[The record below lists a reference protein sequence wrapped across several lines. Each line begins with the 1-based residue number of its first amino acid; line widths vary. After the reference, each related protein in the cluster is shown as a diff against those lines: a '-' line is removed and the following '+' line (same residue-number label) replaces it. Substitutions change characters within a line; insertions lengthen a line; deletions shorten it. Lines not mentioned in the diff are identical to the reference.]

1 MRRPAVSHDCSGI
14 GVATRGVVLAEVRL
28 REVSK
33 IFKGS
38 VVVDRLDL
46 YIADGEFLVLVGPS
60 GCGKSTTL
68 NMVAGLE
75 DPTSGAIFI
84 GGKDVTRLP
93 PKARGVAMVF
103 QNYALYPHLTVAGNL
118 GFGLTIAKVQPA
130 EIKRKVTAIAETL
143 GIVDL
148 LERRPR
154 ELSGG
159 QRQRVA
165 LGRAIVRDP
174 AVFLFDEPLSNLD
187 AQLRVQMRFE
197 IKQLHE
203 RLAATAIY
211 VTHDQVEAMTLGS
224 RVVVMDRGIV
234 QQVGTPLGIYERPI
248 NRFVAQFIGSPG
260 MNFIECQVQRE
271 GSNLR
276 LVTEQLHLA
285 IPESRKNAVEACRA
299 SEVVIGIRPEHVAVL
314 GSDGGGTD
322 GFSASIEGVEALGSQ
337 TYLNLA
343 IGPHRLVASVP
354 PATAFRAHQ
363 RVTVALSAE
372 RVHLFQRGAHGAAI
386 L

>member
-1 MRRPAVSHDCSGI
+1 MAQ
-14 GVATRGVVLAEVRL
+14 VLL

-33 IFKGS
+33 IFKAS

-46 YIADGEFLVLVGPS
+46 DIADGEFLVLVGPS

-75 DPTSGAIFI
+75 DPTSGEIFI

-234 QQVGTPLGIYERPI
+234 QQVGTPIGIYERPI

-260 MNFIECQVQRE
+260 MNFIECQLQRE
-271 GSNLR
+271 GPSLR
-276 LVTEQLHLA
+276 LVTEQLRLA
-285 IPESRKNAVEACRA
+285 IPEWRKSALEACGA

-314 GSDGGGTD
+314 GNESGGAE
-322 GFSASIEGVEALGSQ
+322 GFSASIEGIEALGSQ

-354 PATAFRAHQ
+354 PAAAFRAHQ
-363 RVTVALSAE
+363 RVTVTLSAE
-372 RVHLFQRGAHGAAI
+372 RVHLFHRGAHGTAI

>member
-1 MRRPAVSHDCSGI
+1 
-14 GVATRGVVLAEVRL
+14 LAEVRL

-33 IFKGS
+33 VFKGS

-46 YIADGEFLVLVGPS
+46 DIADGEFLVLVGPS

-75 DPTSGAIFI
+75 DPTSGEIFI
-84 GGKDVTRLP
+84 GGTDVTRLP

-234 QQVGTPLGIYERPI
+234 QQVGTPIGIYERPI
-248 NRFVAQFIGSPG
+248 NRFVAQFMGSPG
-260 MNFIECQVQRE
+260 MNFIECQLQRE
-271 GSNLR
+271 GANLR
-276 LVTEQLHLA
+276 LVTEQLHFA
-285 IPESRKNAVEACRA
+285 IPEWRKNALEACKA
-299 SEVVIGIRPEHVAVL
+299 SELAIGIRPEHVVVL
-314 GSDGGGTD
+314 DNDSGGAD
-322 GFSASIEGVEALGSQ
+322 GFSASIEGIEALGSQ

-354 PATAFRAHQ
+354 PAAAFRAHQ
-363 RVTVALSAE
+363 RVTVTLSAE
-372 RVHLFQRGAHGAAI
+372 RVHVFHRGAHGTAI

>member
-1 MRRPAVSHDCSGI
+1 VESDLAQVCLRDVCK
-14 GVATRGVVLAEVRL
+14 VFRG
-28 REVSK
+28 SM
-33 IFKGS
+33 
-38 VVVDRLDL
+38 VVDRLNLD
-46 YIADGEFLVLVGPS
+46 IADGEFLVLVGPS

-68 NMVAGLE
+68 NMIAGLE
-75 DPTSGAIFI
+75 SPSSGEIAID
-84 GGKDVTRLP
+84 GRDVTHLP

-118 GFGLTIAKVQPA
+118 GFGLTMAKTPPA
-130 EIKRKVTAIAETL
+130 EIKRRVTAIAETL
-143 GIVDL
+143 GILDL

-224 RVVVMDRGIV
+224 RVVVMDRGVV
-234 QQVGTPLGIYERPI
+234 QQVGRPLGIYERPI
-248 NRFVAQFIGSPG
+248 NRFVAQFMGSPS
-260 MNFIECQVQRE
+260 MNFIECRVARE
-271 GSNLR
+271 GER
-276 LVTEQLHLA
+276 LVL
-285 IPESRKNAVEACRA
+285 A
-299 SEVVIGIRPEHVAVL
+299 SEALRVPVPQSKQPALEGCDQTEVVMGIRPEHVTVT
-314 GSDGGGTD
+314 SGGGD
-322 GFSASIEGVEALGSQ
+322 KAHSLSAIVADVEPLGSQ

-343 IGPHRLVASVP
+343 LGPHQLIASVAP
-354 PATAFRAHQ
+354 STAFQPHEQ
-363 RVTVALSAE
+363 VTVTLNGERLHVFRRGTHGSA
-372 RVHLFQRGAHGAAI
+372 I
-386 L
+386 T